1 MLHRYK
7 KSLNSDAFLGQTDHM
22 DSFFESESEPQEEHG
37 RLHVPEVPVV
47 SGEKLLQLEKIQK
60 VLPSRRDEAHFQ

>member
-1 MLHRYK
+1 MIVYTCQREVRIFQMLHRYK

-37 RLHVPEVPVV
+37 RLQ
-47 SGEKLLQLEKIQK
+47 SMGLLR
-60 VLPSRRDEAHFQ
+60 VGHD

>member
-37 RLHVPEVPVV
+37 RLQ
-47 SGEKLLQLEKIQK
+47 SMGLLR
-60 VLPSRRDEAHFQ
+60 VGHD